1 MSAQRGAVLILGLL
15 ALAASSGWIPSATG
29 TEPVREFESSEQRQR
44 YWDLLEELR
53 CLVCQN
59 ESLAGSQADL
69 AGDLR
74 DEVYTQMVDGGRSDQ
89 EIVDS
94 LVRRYG
100 NFVLYRPPWEP
111 STYLLW
117 LGPFLLLGIGAAVAV
132 VVVRRRRLAGPE
144 EGEPGA
150 AERARASALLRD
162 ESGENDQP

>member
-1 MSAQRGAVLILGLL
+1 MSARQGVALLLGLL
-15 ALAASSGWIPSATG
+15 ALAVGSGWSLPATG
-29 TEPVREFESSEQRQR
+29 VEPVREFESSEQRQR
-44 YWDLLEELR
+44 YWNLLEELR

-59 ESLAGSQADL
+59 ESLAGSKADL

-74 DEVYTQMVDGGRSDQ
+74 DEVYTQMVEKGRSDQ

-100 NFVLYRPPWEP
+100 DFVLYRPPWEP

-132 VVVRRRRLAGPE
+132 VVVRRRRLRGP
-144 EGEPGA
+144 GEDGPGA
-150 AERARASALLRD
+150 EERARASALLD
-162 ESGENDQP
+162 EESREDDRP